1 MTEEEYMNMS
11 SDRYCGCVVLNIEG
25 FCKIDSMGVAAR
37 KEFAEFLPEM
47 LDERYTRI

>member
-25 FCKIDSMGVAAR
+25 FCNIDAMGVAAR
-37 KEFAEFLPEM
+37 QEFAEFLPE
-47 LDERYTRI
+47 